1 MLKLLFWILIAAN
14 GALFAFRM
22 GYLDS
27 VVASKSEPERVT
39 NQLNADKLKL
49 IVDSKPVAPSVPA
62 PAASAP
68 APAAPVFAP
77 TQASAPPSP
86 VSVPP
91 PAKPQK
97 LVACT
102 EVGDFAPSDTRRIEA
117 RLAELSLGERQ
128 TRRNIQ
134 EIATHMVFIP
144 PQGSKEG
151 ADKKAGELRNMGVN
165 NFFIIQDN
173 SKMRWGISLGVFKSE
188 AAAKSHLANL
198 NKKGVRSARVGARSV
213 TNTRV
218 AFVLRDLDERSL
230 NSLGTIMG
238 DFPDQKARECGKN

>member
-1 MLKLLFWILIAAN
+1 MLKLIFWILIAAN

-39 NQLNADKLKL
+39 KQLNADKVKL
-49 IVDSKPVAPSVPA
+49 IVTGKPAAPSAPAPVASAPA

-68 APAAPVFAP
+68 AQAAGSPAPAPV
-77 TQASAPPSP
+77 SAPPLG
-86 VSVPP
+86 
-91 PAKPQK
+91 KPQK

-102 EVGDFAPSDTRRIEA
+102 EVGDFAPNDTKKIEA

-151 ADKKAGELRNMGVN
+151 ADKKAAELRNMGVN

-188 AAAKSHLANL
+188 TAAKSHLANL
-198 NKKGVRSARVGARSV
+198 NKQGVRSARVGARSV

-218 AFVLRDLDERSL
+218 AFVLRDLDESSL
-230 NSLGTIMG
+230 KSLAKIMG
-238 DFPDQKARECGKN
+238 DFPDQKARECGKS

>member
-1 MLKLLFWILIAAN
+1 MLKLIFWILLAAN

-27 VVASKSEPERVT
+27 AVASKNEPERVT
-39 NQLNADKLKL
+39 KQLNADKVKL
-49 IVDSKPVAPSVPA
+49 IVASKPAAPSASASVVSAPT

-68 APAAPVFAP
+68 AQAAGSPAPV
-77 TQASAPPSP
+77 SAPPLG
-86 VSVPP
+86 
-91 PAKPQK
+91 KPQK

-102 EVGDFAPSDTRRIEA
+102 EVGDFAPSDTKKIEA

-188 AAAKSHLANL
+188 TAARSHLANL
-198 NKKGVRSARVGARSV
+198 NKQGVRSARVGARSV

-218 AFVLRDLDERSL
+218 AFVLRDLDE
-230 NSLGTIMG
+230 NSLKSLGKIMS
-238 DFPDQKARECGKN
+238 DFPDQKARECGKS

>member
-1 MLKLLFWILIAAN
+1 MLKLIFWILLAAN

-27 VVASKSEPERVT
+27 AVASKSEPERVT
-39 NQLNADKLKL
+39 KQLNADKVKL
-49 IVDSKPVAPSVPA
+49 IVASKPAASSASAPVVSAPT

-68 APAAPVFAP
+68 VQAAGSPAPV
-77 TQASAPPSP
+77 SAPPLG
-86 VSVPP
+86 
-91 PAKPQK
+91 KPQK

-102 EVGDFAPSDTRRIEA
+102 EVGDFAPSDTKKIEA

-188 AAAKSHLANL
+188 TAARSHLANL
-198 NKKGVRSARVGARSV
+198 NKQGVRSARVGARSV

-218 AFVLRDLDERSL
+218 AFVLRDLDE
-230 NSLGTIMG
+230 NSLKSLGKIMS
-238 DFPDQKARECGKN
+238 DFPDQKARECGKS